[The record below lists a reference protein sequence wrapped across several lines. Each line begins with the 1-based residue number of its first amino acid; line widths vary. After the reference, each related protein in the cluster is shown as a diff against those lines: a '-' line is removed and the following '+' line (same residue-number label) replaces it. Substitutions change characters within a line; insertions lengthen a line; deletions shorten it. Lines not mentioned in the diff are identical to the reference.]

1 MASLYTGLISFGIG
15 TLSALLHSRVTIL
28 HWALDHILQE
38 VNKEANKLAKPG
50 SSFHCPI
57 DWSWDMLQQFSLSS
71 QQDVAAQQSP
81 VIWSVLTTIAVSQ
94 NQREAVQ
101 REAGGDRDPWQ
112 VMSIAAAHIMH
123 S

>member
-1 MASLYTGLISFGIG
+1 VVSLHPSLIGFGIG
-15 TLSALLHSRVTIL
+15 TLDAPPHSRVTVI

-38 VNKEANKLAKPG
+38 INKEANKLVKSG
-50 SSFHCPI
+50 SPFHCPI
-57 DWSWDMLQQFSLSS
+57 DWSWDSLQQFSLSP
-71 QQDVAAQQSP
+71 QTNIAAQQSP

-94 NQREAVQ
+94 NQRQAVQ

-112 VMSIAAAHIMH
+112 VMSFAVADITH